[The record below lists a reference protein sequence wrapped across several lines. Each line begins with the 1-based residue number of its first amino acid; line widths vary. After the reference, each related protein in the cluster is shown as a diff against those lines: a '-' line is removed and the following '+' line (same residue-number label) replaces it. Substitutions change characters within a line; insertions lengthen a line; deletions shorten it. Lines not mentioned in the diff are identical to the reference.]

1 MTGPR
6 AVLGVLVLL
15 AAMATGRAAVAETQ
29 LNLMVFQGVQNL
41 PLYAAQSKGFFAKRD
56 LAIDLKFAPSSQE
69 LRDGLA
75 QGRYHIVHTS
85 VDNAVAMAEQAKIDI
100 VVLLGGDNG
109 WNNMY
114 VQPEIKSYAD
124 LRGKTLIVDAVDTAF
139 AFQLYQILKLNG
151 VKPGEYEVKPVGATR
166 FRLEGMQNN
175 KSYAAAM
182 LNLPFS
188 LQAERAGLK
197 TMAVAVD
204 VVGPYLSTTGF
215 VLRAWA
221 KDNGDTLVKYIQ
233 AYIDGLRWSLN
244 PANKAE
250 ATSMLAE
257 RLKLPQDMG
266 EQSYAVATDPKNGLT
281 RDAKMDI
288 EGFKNVLKLRAEL
301 HGDWG
306 GVPPAPDRYLDLS
319 FYDRALKG
327 M

>member
-1 MTGPR
+1 MIGRR
-6 AVLGVLVLL
+6 AALGAFALL
-15 AAMATGRAAVAETQ
+15 AAMTAGKAALAETQ
-29 LNLMVFQGVQNL
+29 LTLMVFQGVQNL
-41 PLYAAQSKGFFAKRD
+41 PLFAAQSKGFLAKRD
-56 LAIDLKFAPSSQE
+56 LALDIKVAPNSQE

-75 QGRYHIVHTS
+75 QGRYQIVHTS

-109 WNNMY
+109 WNNLY

-124 LRGKTLIVDAVDTAF
+124 LRGKTVIVDAVDTAF
-139 AFQLYQILKLNG
+139 AFQLYQMLKLNG
-151 VKPGEYEVKPVGATR
+151 VKPGEYEVKPIGATR
-166 FRLEGMQNN
+166 FRLEGMQAN

-182 LNLPFS
+182 LNLPFAF
-188 LQAERAGLK
+188 QAERAGLK
-197 TMAVAVD
+197 NLATATD

-215 VLRAWA
+215 VLRSWA

-233 AYIDGLRWSLN
+233 AYVDGLRWALN

-250 ATSMLAE
+250 TIALLAD
-257 RLKLPQDMG
+257 RLKLPQDIA

-306 GVPPAPDRYLDLS
+306 GTPPSPDRYLDLS
-319 FYDRALKG
+319 FYDRAIKG

>member
-1 MTGPR
+1 MTGVR
-6 AVLGVLVLL
+6 AALGALVLI
-15 AAMATGRAAVAETQ
+15 ATMTAGKPAMAETQ
-29 LNLMVFQGVQNL
+29 LTLMVFQGVQNL
-41 PLYAAQSKGFFAKRD
+41 PLFAAQSKGFLAKRD
-56 LAIDLKFAPSSQE
+56 LALDIKVAPNSQE

-75 QGRYHIVHTS
+75 QGRYQIVHTS

-109 WNNMY
+109 WNNLY
-114 VQPEIKSYAD
+114 VQPDIKSYAD
-124 LRGKTLIVDAVDTAF
+124 LRGKTVIVDAVDTAF
-139 AFQLYQILKLNG
+139 AFQLYQMLKLND
-151 VKPGEYEVKPVGATR
+151 VRPGEYEVKPIGATR
-166 FRLEGMQNN
+166 FRLEGMQAN
-175 KSYAAAM
+175 KNYAAAM
-182 LNLPFS
+182 LNLPFAF
-188 LQAERAGLK
+188 QAERAGLK
-197 TMAVAVD
+197 NLATATD

-215 VLRAWA
+215 VLRSWA

-233 AYIDGLRWSLN
+233 AYVDGLRWALN

-250 ATSMLAE
+250 TIALLAD
-257 RLKLPQDMG
+257 RLKLPPDIA

-306 GVPPAPDRYLDLS
+306 GVPPSPDRYLDLS